1 MLPLTISGSSR
12 PRVLVADDHL
22 QVLESVSS
30 FLSTD
35 FDVVAT
41 ASDGREAVDLALRFQ
56 PDIAVLDMAMPGLDG
71 FQTVEELKRHGSP
84 AKPVFLTMHGGD
96 EFIKAAI
103 EAGALGYVLKSRI
116 YEDLFS
122 AIGHALHGRLFA
134 PSLTALSAVSARGRH
149 TTQFHNNDR
158 FFLDELSQF
167 VGATL
172 RLGEPVVLATNETI
186 RVGVAERL
194 QAGGF
199 DLESSIAR
207 GQYSAQDSAGGLAQV
222 VRDGQVDHD
231 ALAAII
237 DGLERLRVS
246 LVEEPQTRLTMV
258 GDIAMPL
265 CRSGNFEAVIEIE
278 QIWNELTRT
287 LPFFTL
293 CLYPAEC
300 FQHESLRKQFA
311 GLCAEH
317 GAVGHTPSAG

>member
-199 DLESSIAR
+199 ALESSIALGSGSLTTAVACVVWIR
-207 GQYSAQDSAGGLAQV
+207 FAVTRQRLIGDWSTSMRLVSSSPASKPSSRPSIQLSRSLHGRCPFAAPSSSRQKKAGRRSSSGV
-222 VRDGQVDHD
+222 PR
-231 ALAAII
+231 
-237 DGLERLRVS
+237 
-246 LVEEPQTRLTMV
+246 TRPPT
-258 GDIAMPL
+258 
-265 CRSGNFEAVIEIE
+265 RSESSKS
-278 QIWNELTRT
+278 TR
-287 LPFFTL
+287 
-293 CLYPAEC
+293 
-300 FQHESLRKQFA
+300 RR
-311 GLCAEH
+311 
-317 GAVGHTPSAG
+317 HTPTSSGLHRPNPAIETSGRA